1 MKGRGSDV
9 AKKVMETEIAD
20 TPRLLENT
28 ETETNS
34 FSKKEQ
40 IPPSESSLHC
50 FTETINQNETEITTT
65 TTPLQ
70 LKEIT

>member
-20 TPRLLENT
+20 TLRLLENT

-40 IPPSESSLHC
+40 IHHC
-50 FTETINQNETEITTT
+50 IV
-65 TTPLQ
+65 L
-70 LKEIT
+70 LRR